1 MANFVVKKDGT
12 KAPFD
17 SGKIKNSIAAACQD
31 AALPEERKNQV
42 IEQVS
47 AAVIQMA
54 AAKEEVSTSELK
66 ENILGQLDSVE
77 PSASAAWR
85 KYDQEKKAV

>member
-12 KAPFD
+12 KESFD
-17 SGKIKNSIAAACQD
+17 PGKIKNAITVACQD
-31 AALPEERKNQV
+31 VALPEERKNQV
-42 IEQVS
+42 VEQVS

-54 AAKEEVSTSELK
+54 GAKDDIPTSELK
-66 ENILGQLDSVE
+66 NDILSQLDSVE

-85 KYDQEKKAV
+85 KYDEEKKIV

>member
-17 SGKIKNSIAAACQD
+17 PAKIKNSIAAACQD

-42 IEQVS
+42 VEQVS
-47 AAVIQMA
+47 AAVIQVA
-54 AAKEEVSTSELK
+54 GAKEEISTSEIK
-66 ENILGQLDSVE
+66 ENILGQLDTVE

-85 KYDQEKKAV
+85 KHEQEKKAV

>member
-17 SGKIKNSIAAACQD
+17 PGKIKNPIAAACQD

>member
-12 KAPFD
+12 KVVFD
-17 SGKIKNSIAAACQD
+17 AGKIKNAIAAAAKD
-31 AALPEERKNQV
+31 TALSEERKNQV
-42 IEQVS
+42 VEQVS

-54 AAKEEVSTSELK
+54 ESKDEISTQELK
-66 ENILGQLDSVE
+66 ENILNQLDSVE
-77 PSASAAWR
+77 PSVSAAWR

>member
-1 MANFVVKKDGT
+1 MVNFVVKKDGT

-17 SGKIKNSIAAACQD
+17 PEKIKNSIAAACQD
-31 AALPEERKNQV
+31 TALPEERKNQV

-54 AAKEEVSTSELK
+54 AAKEEISTSELK
-66 ENILGQLDSVE
+66 ENILSQLDSVE

>member
-1 MANFVVKKDGT
+1 M
-12 KAPFD
+12 
-17 SGKIKNSIAAACQD
+17 
-31 AALPEERKNQV
+31 PEERKNQV
-42 IEQVS
+42 IEQVL

-54 AAKEEVSTSELK
+54 ESMEEISTSELK
-66 ENILGQLDSVE
+66 ENILSQLDSVE

>member
-1 MANFVVKKDGT
+1 
-12 KAPFD
+12 
-17 SGKIKNSIAAACQD
+17 
-31 AALPEERKNQV
+31 
-42 IEQVS
+42 
-47 AAVIQMA
+47 
-54 AAKEEVSTSELK
+54 VSTSELK

>member
-12 KAPFD
+12 KEPFD
-17 SGKIKNSIAAACQD
+17 PGKIKNAIAAACQG

-42 IEQVS
+42 VGQAS

-54 AAKEEVSTSELK
+54 GAKEEIPTSEIK
-66 ENILGQLDSVE
+66 TTILSQLDSVE
-77 PSASAAWR
+77 PAVSAAWR
-85 KYDQEKKAV
+85 KYDEEKKAV